1 MAFNFSVFKVRALSA
16 IVFVLIMLAGLLFNN
31 WSYFALFLL
40 IQIGCLYEYQKLMR
54 VIFPSYNQISK
65 VHQWGVLVVGLFM
78 MTSLAPTDI
87 ILPAA
92 ILQKLPPAY
101 QGIGLRWIGLKA
113 MPVALVLMLVADV
126 FTRKADIRNISISF
140 FGFIYISIS
149 LSLFY
154 AMRGMFLNSA
164 MSMFF
169 PNIELMVPIL
179 VIVTVWVNDTMA
191 YIVGSFIGRTPISPI
206 SPKKT
211 WEGTIAGV
219 ILSVVILSTVAGQFI
234 PISTKYL
241 YMITIVASVMG
252 NLGDLFESKLKRLA
266 GVKDSG
272 SMMPGHGGFLDRFDS
287 ILFAGPFV
295 WILLQFIF

>member
-31 WSYFALFLL
+31 WSYFVLFLI
-40 IQIGCLYEYQKLMR
+40 IQVGCLFEYQKLMR
-54 VIFPSYNQISK
+54 AIFPTYAQISK
-65 VHQWGVLVVGLFM
+65 MHQWGVLVVGILM

-87 ILPAA
+87 VLPAF
-92 ILQKLPPAY
+92 LLKQLPVAY
-101 QGIGLRWIGLKA
+101 QGIDLRWIGLKA
-113 MPVALVLMLVADV
+113 MPVALMLMMVADV
-126 FTRKADIRNISISF
+126 FARKAEIKNVAISF
-140 FGFIYISIS
+140 FGLIYISIS

-154 AMRGMFLNSA
+154 AIRGMFLNSS

-191 YIVGSFIGRTPISPI
+191 YLVGSFIGRTPISPI

-219 ILSVVILSTVAGQFI
+219 ILSVVILSIVAGQYI
-234 PISTKYL
+234 PISAKYL
-241 YMITIVASVMG
+241 YLITFVASVMG

-287 ILFAGPFV
+287 VLFAGPFV
-295 WILLQFIF
+295 WLLLQFIF

>member
-40 IQIGCLYEYQKLMR
+40 IQVGCLYEYQKLMR
-54 VIFPSYNQISK
+54 IIFPSYNQISK
-65 VHQWGVLVVGLFM
+65 MHQWGVLVVGLFM

-154 AMRGMFLNSA
+154 AIRGMFLNSA

>member
-16 IVFVLIMLAGLLFNN
+16 IVFVLIMLAGLLFNG

-54 VIFPSYNQISK
+54 IIFPSYNQISK
-65 VHQWGVLVVGLFM
+65 LHQWGVFVVGILM

-87 ILPAA
+87 VLPDFIKNILPTNF
-92 ILQKLPPAY
+92 

-113 MPVALVLMLVADV
+113 MPVALVLMMVADV
-126 FTRKADIRNISISF
+126 FTRKAEVNNIAISF

-191 YIVGSFIGRTPISPI
+191 YIVGSFIGRMPISPI

-211 WEGTIAGV
+211 WEGTIAGI
-219 ILSVVILSTVAGQFI
+219 ILSVVILSTLAGQYI

>member
-31 WSYFALFLL
+31 WSYFVLFLV
-40 IQIGCLYEYQKLMR
+40 IQVGCLFEYQKLMR
-54 VIFPSYNQISK
+54 AIFPSYNQISK
-65 VHQWGVLVVGLFM
+65 LHQWGVLAVGILI
-78 MTSLAPTDI
+78 MTSLAPNDI
-87 ILPAA
+87 ALPAFL
-92 ILQKLPPAY
+92 LQKLPVAY

-113 MPVALVLMLVADV
+113 MPVALVLMMVADV
-126 FTRKADIRNISISF
+126 FARRADVKNVAISF

-154 AMRGMFLNSA
+154 AIRGMFLNSA

-191 YIVGSFIGRTPISPI
+191 YIVGSLIGRTPISPI

-219 ILSVVILSTVAGQFI
+219 ILSVVILSTIAGQYI
-234 PISTKYL
+234 PIATKYL
-241 YMITIVASVMG
+241 YMITLVASIMG

-287 ILFAGPFV
+287 VLFAGPFV
-295 WILLQFIF
+295 WLLLQFIF

>member
-1 MAFNFSVFKVRALSA
+1 MAFNFSVFKVRAFSA
-16 IVFVLIMLAGLLFNN
+16 IVFVLIMLAGLLFNS

-54 VIFPSYNQISK
+54 VIFPSYQQISK
-65 VHQWGVLVVGLFM
+65 IHQWGVLVVGLFM

-191 YIVGSFIGRTPISPI
+191 YIVGSFLGRTPISPI

-219 ILSVVILSTVAGQFI
+219 VLSVVILSTVAGQFI

>member
-31 WSYFALFLL
+31 WSYFVLFLI
-40 IQIGCLYEYQKLMR
+40 IQVGCLFEYQKLMR
-54 VIFPSYNQISK
+54 AIFPSYVQISK
-65 VHQWGVLVVGLFM
+65 MHQWGVLVVGILM

-87 ILPAA
+87 VLPA
-92 ILQKLPPAY
+92 ILLKQLPVAY
-101 QGIGLRWIGLKA
+101 QGIDLRWIGLKA
-113 MPVALVLMLVADV
+113 MPVALMLMMVADV
-126 FTRKADIRNISISF
+126 FARKAEIKNVAISF
-140 FGFIYISIS
+140 FGLIYISIS

-154 AMRGMFLNSA
+154 AIRGMFLNSS

-191 YIVGSFIGRTPISPI
+191 YLVGSFIGRTPISPI

-219 ILSVVILSTVAGQFI
+219 ILSVVILSIVAGQYI
-234 PISTKYL
+234 PISAKYL
-241 YMITIVASVMG
+241 YLITFVASVMG

-287 ILFAGPFV
+287 VLFAGPFV
-295 WILLQFIF
+295 WLLLQFIF

>member
-16 IVFVLIMLAGLLFNN
+16 IVFVLIMLAGLLFNS

-65 VHQWGVLVVGLFM
+65 VHQWGVLVVGTLM
-78 MTSLAPTDI
+78 MISLASTDI
-87 ILPAA
+87 VLPDF
-92 ILQKLPPAY
+92 IKNSLPLAY

>member
-16 IVFVLIMLAGLLFNN
+16 IVFVLIMLAGLLFNS

-54 VIFPSYNQISK
+54 IIFPSYQQISK
-65 VHQWGVLVVGLFM
+65 MHQWGVLVVGLFM

-87 ILPAA
+87 LLPAA

-179 VIVTVWVNDTMA
+179 VIVTVWVNDTIA

-252 NLGDLFESKLKRLA
+252 NLGDLFESKLKRMA

>member
-31 WSYFALFLL
+31 WSYFALFLV
-40 IQIGCLYEYQKLMR
+40 IQVGCLYEYQKLMR

-65 VHQWGVLVVGLFM
+65 IHQWGVLVVGTLM

-87 ILPAA
+87 VLPDF
-92 ILQKLPPAY
+92 IKNSLPTNF

-113 MPVALVLMLVADV
+113 MPVALVLMMVADV
-126 FTRKADIRNISISF
+126 FARKAEVKNIAISF

-211 WEGTIAGV
+211 WEGTIAGI
-219 ILSVVILSTVAGQFI
+219 ILSVVILSTVAGQYI
-234 PISTKYL
+234 PIATEYL
-241 YMITIVASVMG
+241 YMITFVASVMG

-287 ILFAGPFV
+287 ILFAVPFV

>member
-1 MAFNFSVFKVRALSA
+1 
-16 IVFVLIMLAGLLFNN
+16 
-31 WSYFALFLL
+31 
-40 IQIGCLYEYQKLMR
+40 
-54 VIFPSYNQISK
+54 
-65 VHQWGVLVVGLFM
+65 M

-87 ILPAA
+87 VLPTT
-92 ILQKLPPAY
+92 LLKTLPEAY

-113 MPVALVLMLVADV
+113 MPVALVLMMVADV
-126 FTRKADIRNISISF
+126 FTRKAEVKNIAISF
-140 FGFIYISIS
+140 FGFIYISIG

-219 ILSVVILSTVAGQFI
+219 ILSVVILSTVAGQYI
-234 PISTKYL
+234 PIATKYL
-241 YMITIVASVMG
+241 YLITFVASVMG

>member
-16 IVFVLIMLAGLLFNN
+16 IFFVAIMLAGLLVNS
-31 WSYFALFLL
+31 WTYFILFLM
-40 IQIGCLYEYQKLMR
+40 IQVGCLYEYQKLMR
-54 VIFPSYNQISK
+54 SIFQSYASISK
-65 VHQWGVLVVGLFM
+65 IHQWGLLIVSVCM
-78 MTSLAPTDI
+78 MMSLAPIDI
-87 ILPAA
+87 V
-92 ILQKLPPAY
+92 LPPSIQQALLTY
-101 QGIGLRWIGLKA
+101 LPGFSIRWFGLKA
-113 MPVALVLMLVADV
+113 MPVALVVMMVADV
-126 FTRKADIRNISISF
+126 FARKAEVKNLAISF
-140 FGFIYISIS
+140 FGLIYITLS

-154 AMRGMFLNSA
+154 ALRGMFLNSA

-169 PNIELMVPIL
+169 ANIELMVPIL

-219 ILSVVILSTVAGQFI
+219 VLSVVILSTIAGEYI
-234 PISTKYL
+234 PIATKYL

-295 WILLQFIF
+295 WLLLQFIF

>member
-16 IVFVLIMLAGLLFNN
+16 IVFVLIMLAGLLFNS

>member
-16 IVFVLIMLAGLLFNN
+16 IVFVLIMLAGLLFNS

-54 VIFPSYNQISK
+54 IIFPSYQQISK
-65 VHQWGVLVVGLFM
+65 MHQWGVLVVGLFM

-241 YMITIVASVMG
+241 YMITIIASVMG
-252 NLGDLFESKLKRLA
+252 NLGDLFESKLKRMA

>member
-16 IVFVLIMLAGLLFNN
+16 IVFMLIMLAGLLFNS

-54 VIFPSYNQISK
+54 IIFPSYQQISK
-65 VHQWGVLVVGLFM
+65 MHQWGVLVVGLFM

>member
-16 IVFVLIMLAGLLFNN
+16 IVFVLIMLAGLLFNS

-54 VIFPSYNQISK
+54 IIFPSYQQISK
-65 VHQWGVLVVGLFM
+65 MHQWGVLVVGLFM

-87 ILPAA
+87 ILPVA

-149 LSLFY
+149 LSMFY
-154 AMRGMFLNSA
+154 AMRVMFLNSA

>member
-31 WSYFALFLL
+31 WSYFILFLV
-40 IQIGCLYEYQKLMR
+40 IQVGCLYEYQKLMR
-54 VIFPSYNQISK
+54 AIFPSYNRISK
-65 VHQWGVLVVGLFM
+65 LHQWGVLVVGILM
-78 MTSLAPTDI
+78 MISLAPNDI
-87 ILPAA
+87 VLPDVFKKLLPASFE
-92 ILQKLPPAY
+92 
-101 QGIGLRWIGLKA
+101 GIGLRWIGLKA
-113 MPVALVLMLVADV
+113 MPVALVLMMVADV
-126 FTRKADIRNISISF
+126 FARKAEVKNVAISF

-154 AMRGMFLNSA
+154 AIRGMFLNSA
-164 MSMFF
+164 MAMFF
-169 PNIELMVPIL
+169 PNVELMVPIL

-191 YIVGSFIGRTPISPI
+191 YIVGSLIGRTPISPI

-219 ILSVVILSTVAGQFI
+219 ILSVVILSTVAGQYI
-234 PISTKYL
+234 PIATKYL
-241 YMITIVASVMG
+241 YMITLGASIMG

-287 ILFAGPFV
+287 VLFAGPFV
-295 WILLQFIF
+295 WLLLQFIF

>member
-16 IVFVLIMLAGLLFNN
+16 IFFVLIMLAGLLFNS

-54 VIFPSYNQISK
+54 VIFPSYQQISK
-65 VHQWGVLVVGLFM
+65 MHQWGVLVVGLFM

>member
-31 WSYFALFLL
+31 WSYFILFLV
-40 IQIGCLYEYQKLMR
+40 IQVGCLYEYQKLMR
-54 VIFPSYNQISK
+54 AIFPSYNRISK
-65 VHQWGVLVVGLFM
+65 LHQWGVLVVGILM
-78 MTSLAPTDI
+78 MISLAPNDI
-87 ILPAA
+87 VLPDVFKKLLPASFE
-92 ILQKLPPAY
+92 
-101 QGIGLRWIGLKA
+101 GIGLRWIGLKA
-113 MPVALVLMLVADV
+113 MPVALVLMMVADV
-126 FTRKADIRNISISF
+126 FARKAEVKNVAISF

-154 AMRGMFLNSA
+154 AIRGMFLNSA
-164 MSMFF
+164 MAMFF
-169 PNIELMVPIL
+169 PNVELMVPIL

-191 YIVGSFIGRTPISPI
+191 YIVGSLIGRTPISPI

-219 ILSVVILSTVAGQFI
+219 ILSVVILSTVAGQYI
-234 PISTKYL
+234 PIATKYL
-241 YMITIVASVMG
+241 YMITLVASIMG

-287 ILFAGPFV
+287 VLFAGPFV
-295 WILLQFIF
+295 WLLLQFIF

>member
-16 IVFVLIMLAGLLFNN
+16 LVFVCIMLAGLLLNN
-31 WSYFALFLL
+31 WSFFTLFLI
-40 IQIGCLYEYQKLMR
+40 IQVGCLMEYQKLMR
-54 VIFPSYNQISK
+54 AIFPSYAQISK
-65 VHQWGVLVVGLFM
+65 VHQWGVLVVGVLM
-78 MTSLAPTDI
+78 MTSLAPTDLT
-87 ILPAA
+87 LPVY
-92 ILQKLPPAY
+92 LQQKLPASL
-101 QGIGLRWIGLKA
+101 QSVGIRWMGLKA
-113 MPVALVLMLVADV
+113 MPVALVLMMVADV
-126 FTRKADIRNISISF
+126 FERKAQIKNVAISF
-140 FGFIYISIS
+140 FGFIYITIS

-154 AMRGMFLNSA
+154 AMRGMFLNSGMA
-164 MSMFF
+164 MFF

-179 VIVTVWVNDTMA
+179 VLVTVWVNDTMA

-219 ILSVVILSTVAGQFI
+219 VLSVVILSFVAGQYI
-234 PISTKYL
+234 PIASKYL
-241 YMITIVASVMG
+241 YMITFIASVMG

>member
-16 IVFVLIMLAGLLFNN
+16 IVFVLIMLAGLLFNS

-54 VIFPSYNQISK
+54 IIFPSYQQISK
-65 VHQWGVLVVGLFM
+65 MHQWGVLVVGLFM

-241 YMITIVASVMG
+241 YMITIIASVMG

>member
-16 IVFVLIMLAGLLFNN
+16 IVFVLIMLAGLLFNS

-54 VIFPSYNQISK
+54 VIFPSYQQISK
-65 VHQWGVLVVGLFM
+65 MHQWGVLVVGLFM

-113 MPVALVLMLVADV
+113 MPVSLVLMLVADV

-295 WILLQFIF
+295 WILLRFIF

>member
-1 MAFNFSVFKVRALSA
+1 MAFNFSVFRVRALSA

-31 WSYFALFLL
+31 WSYFVLFLV
-40 IQIGCLYEYQKLMR
+40 IQLGCLFEYQKLMR
-54 VIFPSYNQISK
+54 AIFPSYNQISK
-65 VHQWGVLVVGLFM
+65 LHQWGVLVVGILM
-78 MTSLAPTDI
+78 MTSLAPTDLVI
-87 ILPAA
+87 PATILNR
-92 ILQKLPPAY
+92 LPNAY
-101 QGIGLRWIGLKA
+101 QTIDLRWIGLKS
-113 MPVALVLMLVADV
+113 MPVALILMMFADV
-126 FTRKADIRNISISF
+126 FAKKADLKNIAISF

-154 AMRGMFLNSA
+154 ALRGMFLNSS

-169 PNIELMVPIL
+169 PNIELMIPVL

-211 WEGTIAGV
+211 WEGTIAG
-219 ILSVVILSTVAGQFI
+219 IFLSVLLLSTIAGQYI
-234 PISTKYL
+234 PIATKYL
-241 YMITIVASVMG
+241 YLITFTASVMG
-252 NLGDLFESKLKRLA
+252 NFGDLFESKLKRMA

-287 ILFAGPFV
+287 VLFAGPFV
-295 WILLQFIF
+295 WLLLQFIF

>member
-1 MAFNFSVFKVRALSA
+1 MV
-16 IVFVLIMLAGLLFNN
+16 
-31 WSYFALFLL
+31 
-40 IQIGCLYEYQKLMR
+40 
-54 VIFPSYNQISK
+54 
-65 VHQWGVLVVGLFM
+65 VVGILM

-87 ILPAA
+87 LLPASL
-92 ILQKLPPAY
+92 LQQLPIAF

-113 MPVALVLMLVADV
+113 MPVALVLMMVADV
-126 FTRKADIRNISISF
+126 FARKAAIKNLAISF

-149 LSLFY
+149 LSLFF
-154 AMRGMFLNSA
+154 AIRGMFMNSMMA
-164 MSMFF
+164 MFI
-169 PNIELMVPIL
+169 PNIELMVPML

-191 YIVGSFIGRTPISPI
+191 YLVGSFIGRTPISPI

-219 ILSVVILSTVAGQFI
+219 VLSVVILSIVAGQFI
-234 PISTKYL
+234 PIASKYL
-241 YMITIVASVMG
+241 FMITFVASVMG

-287 ILFAGPFV
+287 VLFAGPFV

>member
-16 IVFVLIMLAGLLFNN
+16 IVFVLIMLAGLLFNS

-54 VIFPSYNQISK
+54 VIFPSYQQISK
-65 VHQWGVLVVGLFM
+65 MHQWGVLVVGLFM

-113 MPVALVLMLVADV
+113 MPVSLVLMLVADV

>member
-16 IVFVLIMLAGLLFNN
+16 IVFVLIMLAGLLFNG
-31 WSYFALFLL
+31 WSYFALFLV
-40 IQIGCLYEYQKLMR
+40 IQVGCLYEYQKLMR

-65 VHQWGVLVVGLFM
+65 VHQWGVLVVGALM
-78 MTSLAPTDI
+78 MISLAPTDI
-87 ILPAA
+87 ILPTAL
-92 ILQKLPPAY
+92 LQKLPQAY

-113 MPVALVLMLVADV
+113 MPVALVLMMVADV
-126 FTRKADIRNISISF
+126 FTRKAEVNNIAISF

-211 WEGTIAGV
+211 WEGTIAGI
-219 ILSVVILSTVAGQFI
+219 ILSVVILSTVAGQYI

>member
-16 IVFVLIMLAGLLFNN
+16 IVFVLIMLAGLLFNS

-54 VIFPSYNQISK
+54 IIFPSYQQISK
-65 VHQWGVLVVGLFM
+65 MHQWGVLVVGLFM

-87 ILPAA
+87 LLPAA

-179 VIVTVWVNDTMA
+179 VIVTVWVNDTIA

>member
-1 MAFNFSVFKVRALSA
+1 MAFNFSVFKVRAFSA
-16 IVFVLIMLAGLLFNN
+16 IVFVLIMLAGLLFNS

-54 VIFPSYNQISK
+54 IIFPSYQQISK
-65 VHQWGVLVVGLFM
+65 MHQWGVLVVGLFM

-101 QGIGLRWIGLKA
+101 EGIGLRWIGLKA

-219 ILSVVILSTVAGQFI
+219 VLSVVILSTVAGQFI

>member
-1 MAFNFSVFKVRALSA
+1 
-16 IVFVLIMLAGLLFNN
+16 MLAGLLFNS

-54 VIFPSYNQISK
+54 VIFPSYQQISK
-65 VHQWGVLVVGLFM
+65 MHQWGVLVVGLFM

>member
-16 IVFVLIMLAGLLFNN
+16 IVFVFIMLAGLLLNN
-31 WSYFALFLL
+31 WSFFALFLV
-40 IQIGCLYEYQKLMR
+40 IQIGCLFEYQKLMR
-54 VIFPSYNQISK
+54 AIFPSYAQISK
-65 VHQWGVLVVGLFM
+65 VHQWGVFIVGVLM
-78 MTSLAPTDI
+78 MLSLAPSDI
-87 ILPAA
+87 ALPTNL
-92 ILQKLPPAY
+92 LQKLPLAY
-101 QGIGLRWIGLKA
+101 QNIGLRWIGLKL
-113 MPVALVLMLVADV
+113 MPVALVLMMIADV
-126 FTRKADIRNISISF
+126 FARKADIKNLAISF
-140 FGFIYISIS
+140 FGFIYITIS

-154 AMRGMFLNSA
+154 AMRGMFLNTGMA
-164 MSMFF
+164 MFF

-179 VIVTVWVNDTMA
+179 VIATVWVNDTMA

-219 ILSVVILSTVAGQFI
+219 VLSVVILSFVAGQYI
-234 PISTKYL
+234 PIASKYL
-241 YMITIVASVMG
+241 YMITFIASVMG
-252 NLGDLFESKLKRLA
+252 NFGDLFESKIKRLA

>member
-16 IVFVLIMLAGLLFNN
+16 IVFVLIMLAGLLFNS

-54 VIFPSYNQISK
+54 VIFPSYQQISK
-65 VHQWGVLVVGLFM
+65 MHQWGVLVVGLFM

-113 MPVALVLMLVADV
+113 MPVALVLMMVADV

-219 ILSVVILSTVAGQFI
+219 VLSVVILSTVAGQFI